1 MSSEKSRRHRKQKSL
16 TRQGALPKRLNR
28 AADNQLA
35 VKCDASS
42 RVEENQQS
50 TALSHSYCPPYDRP
64 KDLPSLIPL
73 WPAEIA
79 DTSPENNAMII
90 RRLNDAL
97 RKERQRG
104 RAGHWAYNLN
114 RHRALKRALQAEREA
129 QNNPLNKT

>member
-1 MSSEKSRRHRKQKSL
+1 MSSEKSRSHRKQNSL
-16 TRQGALPKRLNR
+16 TRQGALQKCHNR

-35 VKCDASS
+35 MKCDASS
-42 RVEENQQS
+42 REEGNQQS
-50 TALSHSYCPPYDRP
+50 ATLSPTYCPPYDRP

-73 WPAEIA
+73 WPDEIA

-90 RRLNDAL
+90 RRLSDAL

-129 QNNPLNKT
+129 QNNPLKKT